1 MKRVVLFLLFLTLI
15 VGQNQITGSVT
26 DSNNNPIA
34 DANIILEN
42 GMGLISGEDGSFVLN
57 VDELPFLLTVS
68 VIGYDDLTVWVK
80 ENNVSLKLSDSPIL
94 LDAVNVL
101 ASSASITSGMF
112 LRSVYPSAVVSE
124 LELRQ
129 FDDTDIHR
137 AIARIPGVY
146 VQEEDGLGLRPNIGV
161 RGTGLSRM
169 EKLNVMEDGI
179 LIAPAP
185 YASPAAYY
193 SPTMGRMQTL
203 EVRKGSSQIKYGPFT
218 TGGSLNYVSTGIPET
233 MTSNLELT
241 TGSFSKTV
249 LHLKHGSTEGQ
260 WGYLLQVFN
269 DQTTGFKELDGGGD
283 TGYTKADVLAKVR
296 YSMNKNHALEFKY
309 SMTDEVSD
317 ETYLGLS
324 DEDYDANPL
333 RRYRASQLDEMDAE
347 HSQVVLSYAGKL
359 LDNMSMAVSL
369 YNNEFTRNWYKLN
382 KVNGAKLSVVTDPSS
397 DATTFALMDALNS
410 DPDMYRIKANNREYL
425 SSGLQAVLSWSVN
438 NHSLQAGMR
447 VHSDEMDRFQWEDK
461 YQMVAGN
468 LNMTTKATP
477 GSDSNRIDSARANAL
492 FIEDRYTSGD
502 WTVTGGLRY
511 ESISVQREDWGK
523 SDQFRVSDPLVKE
536 QDFSVMVPG
545 VSVEYAWKP
554 TTTLSYG
561 LHKGFAPHGPG
572 GVKVVGGVTQD
583 VKPETSINHEW
594 TMRHYEGLSGVELTY
609 FMNQYDNLLG
619 ADTAASGGGTDELYN
634 GGAVDV
640 SGVELYLRHMLE
652 ARDMQFP
659 LELAYTYTNT
669 EFKESFD
676 GDFWGDVSSG
686 DELPYVPSDM
696 LYLNVGV
703 NTGLVSGNVSLKHT
717 AKMRTT
723 AGSGSFDESSFTD
736 AFTVVDASVNYDL
749 KNNIVLSL
757 HIKNLLDDNGV
768 VARRPYGVRPTMPR
782 TVSLGLSY
790 TF

>member
-1 MKRVVLFLLFLTLI
+1 MKRVVSILLFLTLV

-42 GMGLISGEDGSFVLN
+42 GMGLVSKDDGSFVLN

-68 VIGYDDLTVWVK
+68 VVGYDDLTVWVK
-80 ENNVSLKLSDSPIL
+80 ENNVSLKLNDSPIL

-101 ASSASITSGMF
+101 ANSASITSGMF

-233 MTSNLELT
+233 MTSKVDLT
-241 TGSFSKTV
+241 TGNFGKKV
-249 LHLKHGSTEGQ
+249 LHLQHGSTEGP

-309 SMTDEVSD
+309 SITDEVSD

-324 DEDYDANPL
+324 DEDYNVNPL
-333 RRYRASQLDEMDAE
+333 RRYRASQLDEMDAD

-359 LDNMSMAVSL
+359 SDNMSMAVSL
-369 YNNEFTRNWYKLN
+369 YNNEFARNWYKLN
-382 KVNGAKLSVVTDPSS
+382 KVNGAKLSVVADPSS
-397 DATTFALMDALNS
+397 DTTTFALMDALDS

-425 SSGLQAVLSWSVN
+425 SSGLQAVLSWN
-438 NHSLQAGMR
+438 LDNHSLQAGMR
-447 VHSDEMDRFQWEDK
+447 IHSDEMDRFQWEDR

-477 GSDSNRIDSARANAL
+477 GSDSNRIDSAKANAL
-492 FIEDRYTSGD
+492 FIEDRYTSGA

-511 ESISVQREDWGK
+511 ESITVKREDWGK
-523 SDQFRVSDPLVKE
+523 SDQFRISNPSVKE
-536 QDFSVMVPG
+536 QDFNVVVPG

-572 GVKVVGGVTQD
+572 GVKVIDGVTQD
-583 VKPETSINHEW
+583 VKPETSMNHEW
-594 TMRHYEGLSGVELTY
+594 TIRHYEGLSGVELTY
-609 FMNQYDNLLG
+609 FINQYDNLLG

-652 ARDMQFP
+652 ARNMQFP

-703 NTGLVSGNVSLKHT
+703 NAGLVSGNVSLKHT

-723 AGSGSFDESSFTD
+723 AGSGSLDESSFTD
-736 AFTVVDASVNYDL
+736 AFTVVDASVNYNL
-749 KNNIVLSL
+749 KNNVILSL
-757 HIKNLLDDNGV
+757 HVKNLLNDNEV